1 MVNTHSHPAGHGC
14 GCWTDQQHR
23 LQPAAPHEELSASV
37 RSLVQNVAALDQQRA
52 AAADAGVLR
61 DDSAPLR
68 SSAEPP

>member
-1 MVNTHSHPAGHGC
+1 M
-14 GCWTDQQHR
+14 
-23 LQPAAPHEELSASV
+23 

-68 SSAEPP
+68 SAGNCRLPTHRLIFDLG